1 MKFPWQKKSNHFHP
15 LVVEETADSLS
26 FKIYSISE
34 TGPTRTSNED
44 SITWLFPGNNKQ
56 VLFAMIADGMG
67 GHNAGEVA
75 SNLACSVAEHF
86 IQSGIMRHNIPG
98 MIQALFQQMHTSI
111 ISAANENADYSG
123 MGTTAVLIFI
133 QQGQIFFGHV
143 GDSRIYRCRKGQLQQ
158 LSTDHTLVN
167 QMIREGKLQPGD
179 VETSQMKH
187 LLLQAL
193 GTAEKIKPEIGES
206 FAVLPGDYYFL
217 CSDGIY
223 DVLSNDEMQALLSMQ
238 KPAFSIECIRSLC
251 YERKAQD
258 NFSALII
265 EIIPYQQINGGA
277 ITREQNI
284 IL

>member
-15 LVVEETADSLS
+15 PVVKETANSLS
-26 FKIYSISE
+26 FKIYSVSE
-34 TGPTRTSNED
+34 TGPTRSANED
-44 SITWLFPGNNKQ
+44 SITWLFPGNNKK

-86 IQSGIMRHNIPG
+86 IQSGAMRHNIPG
-98 MIQALFQQMHTSI
+98 MMQALFEQMHTSI
-111 ISAANENADYSG
+111 LGAANENADYNG
-123 MGTTAVLIFI
+123 MGTTAAVIFI
-133 QQGQIFFGHV
+133 EQGQLVFGHV
-143 GDSRIYRCRKGQLQQ
+143 GDSRIYTCRKGQLQQ

-167 QMIREGKLQPGD
+167 QMIREGKLKSSD
-179 VETSQMKH
+179 TETAQMKH

-193 GTAEKIKPEIGES
+193 GTAEKIKPEIGEP

-223 DVLSNDEMQALLSMQ
+223 DVLSNDEIQALLLMQ
-238 KPAFSIECIRSLC
+238 KPALAIECIRALC

-258 NFSALII
+258 NFSALIV
-265 EIIPYQQINGGA
+265 EIIPFLHQGAGA